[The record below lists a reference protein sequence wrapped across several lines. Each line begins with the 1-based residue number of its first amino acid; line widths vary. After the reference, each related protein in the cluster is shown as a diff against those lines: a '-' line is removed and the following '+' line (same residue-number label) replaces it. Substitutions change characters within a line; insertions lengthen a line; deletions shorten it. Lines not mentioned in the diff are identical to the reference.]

1 MLTDEDNLDHA
12 VAYLWVPFLSEL
24 LLASQ
29 QLVQL
34 VFLHSGA
41 PLSSLLHSLLLTC
54 LLEDIAHVLLVGE
67 VADTLGTH
75 DITRPFSSDK
85 LVKQSEVEWL
95 AAVIDEGSDTIFLC
109 LAFLM
114 VVIMMV
120 VVMMVMFVVVVI
132 VVVMMMLVLIVL
144 LIVIV
149 VIVVVMLF
157 LFFLLAVALSF
168 DFLNPSC

>member
-1 MLTDEDNLDHA
+1 MKTILIMRSPTSGSHSFRSCSSRANNSSNWSFGI
-12 VAYLWVPFLSEL
+12 VASHCPACFT
-24 LLASQ
+24 
-29 QLVQL
+29 
-34 VFLHSGA
+34 VF
-41 PLSSLLHSLLLTC
+41 LLTC

-120 VVMMVMFVVVVI
+120 VVMMVMFVFVVI

-144 LIVIV
+144 LIVLV